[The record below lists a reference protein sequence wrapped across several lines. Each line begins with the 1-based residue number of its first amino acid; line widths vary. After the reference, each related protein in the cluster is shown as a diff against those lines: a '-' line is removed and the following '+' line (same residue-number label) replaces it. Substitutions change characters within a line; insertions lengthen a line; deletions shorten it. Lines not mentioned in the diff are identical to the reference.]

1 MKKQRLILRDDENRD
16 IKGMRREI
24 AAVKESLREVA
35 SEARE
40 DRRNFYSALEELD
53 VAGIK
58 ESLEEKTSEASDER
72 QNISSILEELL
83 SEIRQE

>member
-1 MKKQRLILRDDENRD
+1 
-16 IKGMRREI
+16 
-24 AAVKESLREVA
+24 VA

-40 DRRNFYSALEELD
+40 DRRSFNDALEDLDHD

-58 ESLEEKTSEASDER
+58 ESLEEKASEARDER
-72 QNISSILEELL
+72 RDLSSMLEELL